1 MWPQGKQLL
10 VSKHESTNCYKDCEL
25 LVLLYGSL
33 PMFVTGRCLQEKN
46 RTDRFHSLMLIC

>member
-10 VSKHESTNCYKDCEL
+10 VSKHESTNCCQDCEL

-46 RTDRFHSLMLIC
+46 RTYRFHLLMLI